1 MRKTTLCA
9 VATALLMLLPSVADA
24 QRRITGRV
32 TAEGGEPLLGAS
44 VQVVGTPLGA
54 HTNQR
59 GEYALNA
66 PAGALSLRFR
76 RLGYR
81 GTVVAVTPDRN
92 EVNVTLERDV
102 LQLEEQV
109 ITGEATSVARQNLAN
124 DVATVSEQ
132 DLTRAPAPTIDN
144 ALQGKIAGATIS
156 SNSGAPGGG
165 IQVQLR
171 GITTIKASIDP
182 LYVVDG
188 VVVSNDAISSGA
200 NAITAAAAGGN
211 ASSQDNPVNRVADIN
226 PNDIERIEVLKGAS
240 ASALYGAKAA
250 NGVIIITTKR
260 GTTGRTQFSILQRVG
275 VSDLSN
281 KMGSRDWTLA
291 DALDAF
297 GDTSSTPAGQARNA
311 EITRQFNNGK
321 MDIEEELYGANDP
334 SYETIV
340 SARGGSGQ
348 TNFFVSGLL
357 KRDAGILKG
366 TGYTKRSLRA
376 NLTQSIGSRLT
387 LDVTTNL
394 VHALTQRALS
404 NNDNSG
410 TSFYMVL
417 PFTPSFADLKPE
429 NGVYPDNQFE
439 RSNPFETRDNLT
451 NEENVYRFIGSANM
465 RYSVIANER
474 QSLTIS
480 GIGGADQF
488 SQKNDIVSPREL
500 QFEPQDGLPGTIVR
514 GNATNV
520 NSNFALTAVHQ
531 FFPSSGP
538 SSTTTSAGV
547 QQSRVYQTAG
557 VVTVR
562 DVLSG
567 QVNIDRGSSADVFED
582 QKLTKDFAFFGQ
594 EEILA
599 LDERLLVTV
608 GGRAERNSNNGDD
621 EKFFFFP
628 KASASF
634 RLLELGTM
642 LNELKLRAAWGQS
655 GNQPIYGM
663 KFTSYLSGAYDARN
677 ALQTNLV
684 AGDPDIQPERQTE
697 IEGGFDATL
706 WGGRSSVTVTVYQKT
721 IDDLIL
727 ERTAAPSS
735 GFQTQLFNGGQLRN
749 RGVEAELA
757 VTPLQSNNLTWISR
771 ATFSRNRSQITELPV
786 PTFQTGGFGTSLGA
800 MQIEEGKSATQIVGN
815 DTLGGELVTRQ
826 LGDVMPDFQMGF
838 SNELTVGAFRLFG
851 LLDWRKGGDLI
862 NLTELLYDAGSN
874 SDDYEEG
881 ARRITDW
888 AVRGLTRPFIQDGSF
903 VKLREVTL
911 SYTLPENVVG
921 TLFRGQAQ
929 GARVE
934 LSGRNLYTWTDYR
947 GLDPEVSNF
956 GNQAIARNIDV
967 APYPPSR
974 SFFFSL
980 GVDF

>member
-1 MRKTTLCA
+1 LWA
-9 VATALLMLLPSVADA
+9 IATALFILLPSLADA

-32 TAEGGEPLLGAS
+32 TAEGGEPLLGTS
-44 VQVVGTPLGA
+44 VQIVGTPLGA
-54 HTNQR
+54 HTNER

-76 RLGYR
+76 RLGYK
-81 GTVVAVTPDRN
+81 GTVVAVAPDRN
-92 EVNVTLERDV
+92 EVSVTLDRDV

-124 DVATVSEQ
+124 DVATVSVE
-132 DLTRAPAPTIDN
+132 DLTRAPAPTVDN
-144 ALQGKIAGATIS
+144 ALQGRIAGATIS
-156 SNSGAPGGG
+156 ANSGAPGGG
-165 IQVQLR
+165 VQVQLR

-188 VVVSNDAISSGA
+188 VVISNDAIPSGA
-200 NAITAAAAGGN
+200 NAITAAAGGGN
-211 ASSQDNPVNRVADIN
+211 ASNQDNAVNRVADIN

-260 GTTGRTQFSILQRVG
+260 GSTGRTQFSLMQRVG
-275 VSDLSN
+275 VFDLSN

-291 DALDAF
+291 DAIDAY
-297 GDTSSTPAGQARNA
+297 GGTPSRDA

-321 MDIEEELYGANDP
+321 DDIEEQLYGAHDP

-348 TNFFVSGLL
+348 TSFFVSGLL
-357 KRDAGILKG
+357 KRDAAIMKG

-376 NLTQSIGSRLT
+376 NLTQGIGNRLT

-439 RSNPFETRDNLT
+439 RSNPFETRDKLT

-465 RYSVIANER
+465 RWSVIANER
-474 QSLTIS
+474 QSLTVS

-531 FFPSSGP
+531 FFPSSRAF
-538 SSTTTSAGV
+538 STTTSAGV
-547 QQSRVYQTAG
+547 QESRVYQSIG

-567 QVNIDRGSSADVFED
+567 QGNIDRGSSADVFED

-594 EEILA
+594 EEVLA
-599 LDERLLVTV
+599 LDEKLLLTV

-621 EKFFFFP
+621 EKFFLFP

-634 RLLELGTM
+634 RLLELGNM
-642 LNELKLRAAWGQS
+642 LNEVKLRAAWGQS
-655 GNQPIYGM
+655 GNQPVYGM

-697 IEGGFDATL
+697 LEGGFDATL
-706 WGGRSSVTVTVYQKT
+706 WGGRSSLTVTVYQKT

-749 RGVEAELA
+749 RGVEVEFA
-757 VTPLQSNNLTWISR
+757 VTPLQSTNLTWISR
-771 ATFSRNRSQITELPV
+771 ATFSRNRSEITELPV

-800 MQIEEGKSATQIVGN
+800 MQIEQGKSATQIVGN
-815 DTLGGELVTRQ
+815 DTVGGQLVTRQ

-838 SNELTVGAFRLFG
+838 SNELTVGAFRVFG
-851 LLDWRKGGDLI
+851 LLDWRKGGDII

-874 SDDYEEG
+874 SEDYQEG

-903 VKLREVTL
+903 LKLREVTL
-911 SYTLPENVVG
+911 SYTLSENLASR
-921 TLFRGQAQ
+921 LFRGQAR
-929 GARVE
+929 GARIE

>member
-1 MRKTTLCA
+1 MRKPTLWAIAAA
-9 VATALLMLLPSVADA
+9 VFILLPSVADA

-32 TAEGGEPLLGAS
+32 TAEGGEPLLGTS
-44 VQVVGTPLGA
+44 VQIVGTPLGS
-54 HTNQR
+54 HTNER

-76 RLGYR
+76 RLGYK
-81 GTVVAVTPDRN
+81 GTIVAVAPDRN
-92 EVNVTLERDV
+92 EVSVTLDRDV

-124 DVATVSEQ
+124 DVATVSVE
-132 DLTRAPAPTIDN
+132 DLTRAPAPTVDN

-156 SNSGAPGGG
+156 TNSGAPGGG

-182 LYVVDG
+182 LYVIDG
-188 VVVSNDAISSGA
+188 VVISNDAIPSGA
-200 NAITAAAAGGN
+200 NAITAAAGGGN
-211 ASSQDNPVNRVADIN
+211 ASNQDNPVNRVADIN

-260 GTTGRTQFSILQRVG
+260 GSSGRTQFSVLQRVG
-275 VSDLSN
+275 VFDLSN
-281 KMGSRDWTLA
+281 KLGSRDWTLA
-291 DALDAF
+291 DAIDAF
-297 GDTSSTPAGQARNA
+297 GGTPARDA

-340 SARGGSGQ
+340 SARGGSGL
-348 TNFFVSGLL
+348 TSFFVSGLL

-376 NLTQSIGSRLT
+376 NLTQGIGSRLT

-429 NGVYPDNQFE
+429 NGVYPNNQFE
-439 RSNPFETRDNLT
+439 RSNPFETRDKLT
-451 NEENVYRFIGSANM
+451 NDENVYRFIASANM
-465 RYSVIANER
+465 RWSVIANER

-531 FFPSSGP
+531 FFPSSRAF
-538 SSTTTSAGV
+538 STTTSAGV
-547 QQSRVYQTAG
+547 QQSRVYQSIG

-567 QVNIDRGSSADVFED
+567 QGNIDRGSSADVFED

-599 LDERLLVTV
+599 LDERLLLTV

-621 EKFFFFP
+621 EKFFLFP

-634 RLLELGTM
+634 RLLDLGTL
-642 LNELKLRAAWGQS
+642 LNEVKLRAAWGQS
-655 GNQPIYGM
+655 GNQPVYGM

-684 AGDPDIQPERQTE
+684 AGDADIQPERQTE

-706 WGGRSSVTVTVYQKT
+706 WGGRSSLTFTVYQKT

-757 VTPLQSNNLTWISR
+757 VTPLQSSTLTWISR
-771 ATFSRNRSQITELPV
+771 ATFSRNRSEITELPV

-800 MQIEEGKSATQIVGN
+800 MQIEQGKSATQIVGN
-815 DTLGGELVTRQ
+815 DTVGGQLVTRQ

-838 SNELTVGAFRLFG
+838 SNEITMGAFRLFG
-851 LLDWRKGGDLI
+851 LLDWRKGGDII

-874 SDDYEEG
+874 SEDYEEG

-903 VKLREVTL
+903 VKLREITL
-911 SYTLPENVVG
+911 SYALPENLVG

-929 GARVE
+929 GARIEV
-934 LSGRNLYTWTDYR
+934 SGRNLYTWTDYR

>member
-1 MRKTTLCA
+1 MRKLALWA
-9 VATALLMLLPSVADA
+9 VATALFILLPSLADA
-24 QRRITGRV
+24 QRRVTGRV

-44 VQVVGTPLGA
+44 VQVVGTPLGTY
-54 HTNQR
+54 TNER

-76 RLGYR
+76 RLGYK
-81 GTVVAVTPDRN
+81 GSVVAVTPDRN
-92 EVNVTLERDV
+92 EVNVTLDRDV

-124 DVATVSEQ
+124 DVATVTTE
-132 DLTRAPAPTIDN
+132 DLTRAPAPTVDN
-144 ALQGKIAGATIS
+144 ALQGRIAGATIS
-156 SNSGAPGGG
+156 TNSGAPGGG

-171 GITTIKASIDP
+171 GVTTIKASIDP
-182 LYVVDG
+182 LYIVDG
-188 VVVSNDAISSGA
+188 VLVSNDAIASGA

-211 ASSQDNPVNRVADIN
+211 ASNQDNPVNRVADIN

-260 GTTGRTQFSILQRVG
+260 GSSGRAQFSVLQRVG
-275 VSDLSN
+275 VFDLSN

-291 DALDAF
+291 DALDAY
-297 GDTSSTPAGQARNA
+297 GGTAARDA

-321 MDIEEELYGANDP
+321 MDIEEELYGAHDP
-334 SYETIV
+334 SYETVI
-340 SARGGSGQ
+340 SARGGAGQ
-348 TNFFVSGLL
+348 TSFFVSGLL

-376 NLTQSIGSRLT
+376 NLTQGIGSRVT

-417 PFTPSFADLKPE
+417 PFTPSFADLLPE
-429 NGVYPDNQFE
+429 NNIYPDNQFE
-439 RSNPFETRDNLT
+439 RSNPFETRDKLT
-451 NEENVYRFIGSANM
+451 NDENVYRFIGSANM
-465 RYSVIANER
+465 KWSAIANER
-474 QSLTIS
+474 QSLTFTAL
-480 GIGGADQF
+480 GGADQF
-488 SQKNDIVSPREL
+488 NQKNDIVSPREL

-531 FFPSSGP
+531 FFPSSRAF
-538 SSTTTSAGV
+538 STTTSAGI
-547 QQSRVYQTAG
+547 QQSRVYQSTG

-567 QVNIDRGSSADVFED
+567 QGNIDRGSSADVFED
-582 QKLTKDFAFFGQ
+582 QKLTKDFAVFGQ
-594 EEILA
+594 EEVLA
-599 LDERLLVTV
+599 LDERLLLTV
-608 GGRAERNSNNGDD
+608 GGRAERNSNNGDT
-621 EKFFFFP
+621 EKFYLFP

-634 RLLELGTM
+634 RLLDLGN
-642 LNELKLRAAWGQS
+642 LVSEVKLRAAWGVS
-655 GNQPIYGM
+655 GNQPVYGM

-684 AGDPDIQPERQTE
+684 AGDADIQPERQTE
-697 IEGGFDATL
+697 LEAGFDATL
-706 WGGRSSVTVTVYQKT
+706 WGGRSSLNFSAYQRT

-735 GFQTQLFNGGQLRN
+735 GFQTQLFNGGQMRN
-749 RGVEAELA
+749 RGVEVEFAI
-757 VTPLQSNNLTWISR
+757 TPLQSTNLTWISR
-771 ATFSRNRSQITELPV
+771 ATFARNRSKITELPV

-800 MQIEEGKSATQIVGN
+800 MQIEKGKSATQIVGN
-815 DTLGGELVTRQ
+815 DTVGGELVTRQ

-838 SNELTVGAFRLFG
+838 SNELSMGPIRLFG
-851 LLDWRKGGDLI
+851 LVDWRHGGDII

-874 SDDYEEG
+874 SEDFEAG
-881 ARRITDW
+881 AQRITDW

-911 SYTLPENVVG
+911 SYTLPENLVG
-921 TLFRGQAQ
+921 TLFRGQAR

-934 LSGRNLYTWTDYR
+934 VSGRNLYTWTDYR

>member
-1 MRKTTLCA
+1 MRKPTLWAIAAA
-9 VATALLMLLPSVADA
+9 VFILLPSVADA

-32 TAEGGEPLLGAS
+32 TAEGGEPLLGTS
-44 VQVVGTPLGA
+44 VQIVGTPLGS
-54 HTNQR
+54 HTNER

-76 RLGYR
+76 RLGYK
-81 GTVVAVTPDRN
+81 GTVVAVAPDRN
-92 EVNVTLERDV
+92 EVSVTLDRDV

-124 DVATVSEQ
+124 DVATVSVE
-132 DLTRAPAPTIDN
+132 DLTRAPAPTVDN
-144 ALQGKIAGATIS
+144 ALQGRIAGATIS
-156 SNSGAPGGG
+156 TNSGAPGGG

-188 VVVSNDAISSGA
+188 VVISNDAIPSGA
-200 NAITAAAAGGN
+200 NAITAAAGGGN
-211 ASSQDNPVNRVADIN
+211 ASNQDNAVNRVADIN

-260 GTTGRTQFSILQRVG
+260 GSSGRTQFNILQRVG
-275 VSDLSN
+275 VFDLSN

-291 DALDAF
+291 DAIDAY
-297 GDTSSTPAGQARNA
+297 GGTPSRDA

-321 MDIEEELYGANDP
+321 MDIEEELYGANNP
-334 SYETIV
+334 SYESIV

-348 TNFFVSGLL
+348 TTFFVSGLL
-357 KRDAGILKG
+357 KRDAGILEG

-376 NLTQSIGSRLT
+376 NLTQGIGNRLT

-439 RSNPFETRDNLT
+439 RSNPFETRDKLT
-451 NEENVYRFIGSANM
+451 NDENVYRFIGSANM
-465 RYSVIANER
+465 RWSVIANER

-531 FFPSSGP
+531 FFPSSRAF
-538 SSTTTSAGV
+538 STTTSAGV
-547 QQSRVYQTAG
+547 QQSRVYQSIG

-567 QVNIDRGSSADVFED
+567 QGNIDRGSSADVFED

-594 EEILA
+594 EEVLA
-599 LDERLLVTV
+599 LDERLLLTV

-634 RLLELGTM
+634 RLLDLGDM
-642 LNELKLRAAWGQS
+642 LSEVKLRAAWGQS
-655 GNQPIYGM
+655 GNQPVYGM

-684 AGDPDIQPERQTE
+684 AGDADIQPERQTE
-697 IEGGFDATL
+697 LEGGFDATL
-706 WGGRSSVTVTVYQKT
+706 WGGRSSLTVTVYQKT

-749 RGVEAELA
+749 RGVEVELA
-757 VTPLQSNNLTWISR
+757 LTPLQSANLTWISR
-771 ATFSRNRSQITELPV
+771 ATFSRNRSEITELPV

-800 MQIEEGKSATQIVGN
+800 MQIEQGKSATQIVGN
-815 DTLGGELVTRQ
+815 DTVGGQLVTRQ

-838 SNELTVGAFRLFG
+838 SNEVTMGAFRLFG
-851 LLDWRKGGDLI
+851 LLDWRKGGDII

-874 SDDYEEG
+874 SEDYEEG

-911 SYTLPENVVG
+911 SYALPENLVG

-929 GARVE
+929 GARIE

>member
-1 MRKTTLCA
+1 MRKPTLWA
-9 VATALLMLLPSVADA
+9 VATALFILLPAVADA

-44 VQVVGTPLGA
+44 VQVVGTPLGTY
-54 HTNQR
+54 TNER
-59 GEYALNA
+59 GEFALNA

-76 RLGYR
+76 RLGYK
-81 GTVVAVTPDRN
+81 GTAVAVAPDRN
-92 EVNVTLERDV
+92 EVNVRLDRDV

-188 VVVSNDAISSGA
+188 IVISNEAIPSGA
-200 NAITAAAAGGN
+200 NAITAAAGGGN
-211 ASSQDNPVNRVADIN
+211 ASNQDNPVNRVADIN

-260 GTTGRTQFSILQRVG
+260 GSSGRTQFSVLQRVG
-275 VSDLSN
+275 VFDLSN
-281 KMGSRDWTLA
+281 KLGSRDWTLA
-291 DALDAF
+291 DALDAY
-297 GDTSSTPAGQARNA
+297 GGTPARDA

-334 SYETIV
+334 SYETII
-340 SARGGSGQ
+340 SGRGGSGA
-348 TNFFVSGLL
+348 TSFFVSGLL
-357 KRDAGILKG
+357 KRDAAILKG

-376 NLTQSIGSRLT
+376 NLTQGIGSRIT

-429 NGVYPDNQFE
+429 NGIYPDNQFE
-439 RSNPFETRDNLT
+439 RSNPFETRDKLT

-465 RYSVIANER
+465 KWSALANDR
-474 QSLTIS
+474 QSLTFTAL
-480 GIGGADQF
+480 GGADQF

-520 NSNFALTAVHQ
+520 NSNFALSAVHQ
-531 FFPSSGP
+531 FFPSSRAF
-538 SSTTTSAGV
+538 STTTSAGV
-547 QQSRVYQTAG
+547 QTSRVYQSVG

-567 QVNIDRGSSADVFED
+567 QGNIDRGSSADVFED

-599 LDERLLVTV
+599 LDERLLLTL

-634 RLLELGTM
+634 RLLELANV
-642 LNELKLRAAWGQS
+642 LNEVKLRAAWGQS
-655 GNQPIYGM
+655 GNQPVYGM

-697 IEGGFDATL
+697 LEGGFDATL
-706 WGGRSSVTVTVYQKT
+706 WGGRSSLNVTVYQKT

-749 RGVEAELA
+749 RGVEVELA
-757 VTPLQSNNLTWISR
+757 LTPLQSANLTWISR
-771 ATFSRNRSQITELPV
+771 ATFSRNRSKIMELPV

-800 MQIEEGKSATQIVGN
+800 MQIELGKSATQIVGN
-815 DTLGGELVTRQ
+815 DTVGGELVTRQ

-838 SNELTVGAFRLFG
+838 SNELSMGAFRLFG
-851 LLDWRKGGDLI
+851 LVDWRHGGDII

-874 SDDYEEG
+874 SEDFEEG

-911 SYTLPENVVG
+911 SYTLPERVVG
-921 TLFRGQAQ
+921 TLFRGQAT

>member
-1 MRKTTLCA
+1 MRKPVLWALT
-9 VATALLMLLPSVADA
+9 TALFILLPSLADA
-24 QRRITGRV
+24 QRRIAGRV
-32 TAEGGEPLLGAS
+32 TADGGEPLLGAS
-44 VQVVGTPLGA
+44 VQVVGTPLGTY
-54 HTNQR
+54 TNER

-76 RLGYR
+76 RLGFK
-81 GTVVAVTPDRN
+81 GTVVAVAPDRN
-92 EVNVTLERDV
+92 EVNVTLDRDV

-109 ITGEATSVARQNLAN
+109 ITGEATTVARQNLAN

-188 VVVSNDAISSGA
+188 IVISNDAIPSGA
-200 NAITAAAAGGN
+200 NAITAAAGGGN
-211 ASSQDNPVNRVADIN
+211 ASNQDNPVNRVADIN

-260 GTTGRTQFSILQRVG
+260 GSTGRTQFSVLQRVG
-275 VSDLSN
+275 VFDLSN
-281 KMGSRDWTLA
+281 KLGSRDWTLA

-297 GDTSSTPAGQARNA
+297 GGTPSRDA

-334 SYETIV
+334 SYETII
-340 SARGGSGQ
+340 SGRGGSGQ
-348 TNFFVSGLL
+348 TSFFVSGLL
-357 KRDAGILKG
+357 KRDAAILKG

-376 NLTQSIGSRLT
+376 NLTQGLGSRIT

-394 VHALTQRALS
+394 VHAMTQRALS

-429 NGVYPDNQFE
+429 NGIYPDNQFE
-439 RSNPFETRDNLT
+439 RSNPFETRDKLT

-465 RYSVIANER
+465 KWSVLANDR

-480 GIGGADQF
+480 GLGGADQF

-520 NSNFALTAVHQ
+520 NSNFALSAVHQ
-531 FFPSSGP
+531 FFPSSRAF
-538 SSTTTSAGV
+538 STTTSAGV
-547 QQSRVYQTAG
+547 QASRVYQSIG

-567 QVNIDRGSSADVFED
+567 QGNIDRGSSAAVFED
-582 QKLTKDFAFFGQ
+582 QKLTKDFAFFAQ

-599 LDERLLVTV
+599 LDERLLLTL

-621 EKFFFFP
+621 EKFFLFP

-634 RLLELGTM
+634 RFLELADVV
-642 LNELKLRAAWGQS
+642 NEVKLRAAWGQS
-655 GNQPIYGM
+655 GNQPVYGM

-697 IEGGFDATL
+697 LEGGFDATL
-706 WGGRSSVTVTVYQKT
+706 WSGRSSLNFTVYQKT
-721 IDDLIL
+721 INDLIL

-749 RGVEAELA
+749 RGIEVELA
-757 VTPLQSNNLTWISR
+757 LTPVQSANLTWISR
-771 ATFSRNRSQITELPV
+771 ASFSRNRSQITELPV

-815 DTLGGELVTRQ
+815 DTVGGQLVTRQ

-838 SNELTVGAFRLFG
+838 SNELTMGPFRLFG
-851 LLDWRKGGDLI
+851 LLDWKHGGDII

-874 SDDYEEG
+874 SEDYQEG

-888 AVRGLTRPFIQDGSF
+888 AVRGLTRPFIQDGSY

-911 SYTLPENVVG
+911 SYTLSEGLVG
-921 TLFRGQAQ
+921 RLFRGQAR

>member
-1 MRKTTLCA
+1 MRKPTLWAIAAA
-9 VATALLMLLPSVADA
+9 VFILLPSVADA

-32 TAEGGEPLLGAS
+32 TAEGGEPLLGTS
-44 VQVVGTPLGA
+44 VQIVGTPLGS
-54 HTNQR
+54 HTNER

-76 RLGYR
+76 RLGYK
-81 GTVVAVTPDRN
+81 GTVVAVAPDRN
-92 EVNVTLERDV
+92 EVSVTLDRDV

-124 DVATVSEQ
+124 DVATVSVE
-132 DLTRAPAPTIDN
+132 DLTRAPAPTVDN

-156 SNSGAPGGG
+156 TNSGAPGGG

-182 LYVVDG
+182 LYVIDG
-188 VVVSNDAISSGA
+188 VVISNDAIPSGA
-200 NAITAAAAGGN
+200 NAITAAAGGGN
-211 ASSQDNPVNRVADIN
+211 ASNQDNPVNRVADIN

-260 GTTGRTQFSILQRVG
+260 GSSGRTQFSVLQRVG
-275 VSDLSN
+275 VFDLSN
-281 KMGSRDWTLA
+281 KLGSRDWTLA
-291 DALDAF
+291 DAIDAF
-297 GDTSSTPAGQARNA
+297 GGTPARDA

-340 SARGGSGQ
+340 SARGGSGL
-348 TNFFVSGLL
+348 TSFFVSGLL

-376 NLTQSIGSRLT
+376 NLTQGIGSRLT

-429 NGVYPDNQFE
+429 NGVYPNNQFE
-439 RSNPFETRDNLT
+439 RSNPFETRDKLT
-451 NEENVYRFIGSANM
+451 NDENVYRFIASANM
-465 RYSVIANER
+465 RWSVIANER

-531 FFPSSGP
+531 FFPSSRAF
-538 SSTTTSAGV
+538 STTTSAGV
-547 QQSRVYQTAG
+547 QQSRVYQSIG

-567 QVNIDRGSSADVFED
+567 QGNIDRGSSADVFED

-599 LDERLLVTV
+599 LDERLLLTV

-621 EKFFFFP
+621 EKFFLFP

-634 RLLELGTM
+634 RLLDLGTL
-642 LNELKLRAAWGQS
+642 LNEVKLRAAWGQS
-655 GNQPIYGM
+655 GNQPVYGM

-684 AGDPDIQPERQTE
+684 AGDADIQPERQTE

-706 WGGRSSVTVTVYQKT
+706 WGGRSSLTFTVYQKT

-757 VTPLQSNNLTWISR
+757 VTPLQSSTLTWISR
-771 ATFSRNRSQITELPV
+771 ATFSRNRSEITELPV

-800 MQIEEGKSATQIVGN
+800 MQIEQGKSATQIVGN
-815 DTLGGELVTRQ
+815 DTVGGQLVTRQ

-838 SNELTVGAFRLFG
+838 SNEITMGAFRLFG
-851 LLDWRKGGDLI
+851 LLDWRKGGDII

-874 SDDYEEG
+874 SEDYEEG

-903 VKLREVTL
+903 VKLREITL
-911 SYTLPENVVG
+911 SYALPENLVG

-929 GARVE
+929 GARIEV
-934 LSGRNLYTWTDYR
+934 SGRNLYTWTDYR